1 MDFNNNNTPNGY
13 QNPNGHQNP
22 YGYQYTPPVKA
33 PGSALSS
40 AAMVLG
46 IGAIVTALMMTV
58 YLPFIFGSLA
68 IVLALLSKGS
78 FSKIQSKARAGIICG
93 IIGLFINFGV
103 IGYSFNII
111 LNNSDMMIETAIM
124 YDEMLEEMYGVPS
137 EELLGE
143 SMEDTISGMYEM
155 FQ

>member
-1 MDFNNNNTPNGY
+1 MDFNNNNTPNEY
-13 QNPNGHQNP
+13 QNP